1 MKPGSGIISAQK
13 NLNPATRN
21 RGVRHKNAL
30 ASIIMFAMTSTALC
44 SRVAAP
50 AKLNKRA
57 ERKTVARA
65 AVTTADAASRR
76 ETLGLMA
83 VRSRALG
90 LIVARGLSRS
100 SSHRVVLVGWIDRF
114 LTSRDPSFRGITHH
128 PKHVGRERAR
138 LDDRARVAARP
149 VGVFPVAAS
158 HRVERISPRR
168 VVAVGVFPVGA
179 RPAVGV

>member
-1 MKPGSGIISAQK
+1 MKPGSGISAQK
-13 NLNPATRN
+13 NLDRAMRN

-30 ASIIMFAMTSTALC
+30 ASIMFAMTSTALC

-83 VRSRALG
+83 VRSRPRIDCRA
-90 LIVARGLSRS
+90 VSRS

-114 LTSRDPSFRGITHH
+114 LTSRDSSFRGITHH

-179 RPAVGV
+179 RPASGV

>member
-1 MKPGSGIISAQK
+1 M
-13 NLNPATRN
+13 RN
-21 RGVRHKNAL
+21 RGARHKNAL
-30 ASIIMFAMTSTALC
+30 ASIMFAMTSTALC

-83 VRSRALG
+83 VRSRSR
-90 LIVARGLSRS
+90 IVARGLS

-114 LTSRDPSFRGITHH
+114 LTSRDSSFRGITHH

-179 RPAVGV
+179 RPASGV

>member
-1 MKPGSGIISAQK
+1 M
-13 NLNPATRN
+13 RN

-30 ASIIMFAMTSTALC
+30 ASIMFAMTSTALC

-83 VRSRALG
+83 VRSRSR
-90 LIVARGLSRS
+90 IVARGLS

-114 LTSRDPSFRGITHH
+114 LTSRDSSFRGITHH

-179 RPAVGV
+179 RPASGV

>member
-1 MKPGSGIISAQK
+1 MKPGSGISAQK
-13 NLNPATRN
+13 NLDRAMRN
-21 RGVRHKNAL
+21 RGARHKNAL
-30 ASIIMFAMTSTALC
+30 ASIMFAMTSTALC

-83 VRSRALG
+83 VRSRSR
-90 LIVARGLSRS
+90 IVARGLS

-114 LTSRDPSFRGITHH
+114 LTSRDSSFRGITHH

-179 RPAVGV
+179 RPASGV

>member
-1 MKPGSGIISAQK
+1 MKPGSGISAQK
-13 NLNPATRN
+13 NLDRAMRN

-30 ASIIMFAMTSTALC
+30 ASIMFAMTSTALC

-83 VRSRALG
+83 VRSRSR
-90 LIVARGLSRS
+90 IVARGLS

-114 LTSRDPSFRGITHH
+114 LTSRDSSFRGITHH

-179 RPAVGV
+179 RPASGV